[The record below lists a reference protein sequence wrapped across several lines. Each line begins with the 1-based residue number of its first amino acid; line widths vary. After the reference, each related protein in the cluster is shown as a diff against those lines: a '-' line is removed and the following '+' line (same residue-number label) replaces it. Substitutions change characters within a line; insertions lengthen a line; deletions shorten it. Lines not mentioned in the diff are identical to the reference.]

1 LGLDAHHHGLGRAD
15 DDLVAGPEDRRPLGP
30 GDGPAE
36 RAAVGEVGV
45 EGSGE
50 PLNLPAAVRVL
61 VHRQDAVPVDL
72 ADVAERHVGAEADVG
87 EVLGPVPLDRV
98 LVDAELGRRGPEG
111 LEHGDRVECL
121 QGDRVLH
128 QRVQDGPVAVGPGG
142 DEVGG
147 DGLGPLGVVA
157 PQQHERPAG
166 QGDHHGQQ
174 NCRLGNYPSLPHRT
188 ERLRVASP
196 LVLRRRPKTPA
207 DPLAHVS
214 PDAAPARFRSAVAD
228 AVEAR
233 RRFADVAAGLRP
245 GPVQDRLAALAE
257 QVDAGVL
264 AVWDT
269 VVRAGEVERVASG
282 LDAERA
288 TDDYKRAKR
297 DPAADPALVEALRER
312 FASVQRLL
320 NAVDDVDDR
329 LRLLDARLGAAV
341 ARAAEVALVATD
353 SSAADA
359 VSSELGAVVD
369 ELGALRDSLGSLT

>member
-1 LGLDAHHHGLGRAD
+1 
-15 DDLVAGPEDRRPLGP
+15 
-30 GDGPAE
+30 
-36 RAAVGEVGV
+36 
-45 EGSGE
+45 
-50 PLNLPAAVRVL
+50 
-61 VHRQDAVPVDL
+61 
-72 ADVAERHVGAEADVG
+72 
-87 EVLGPVPLDRV
+87 
-98 LVDAELGRRGPEG
+98 
-111 LEHGDRVECL
+111 
-121 QGDRVLH
+121 
-128 QRVQDGPVAVGPGG
+128 
-142 DEVGG
+142 
-147 DGLGPLGVVA
+147 
-157 PQQHERPAG
+157 
-166 QGDHHGQQ
+166 
-174 NCRLGNYPSLPHRT
+174 
-188 ERLRVASP
+188 
-196 LVLRRRPKTPA
+196 VLRRRPKTPA

-214 PDAAPARFRSAVAD
+214 ADAAPARFRSAVAD

-245 GPVQDRLAALAE
+245 GPVQDRLAALGE

-369 ELGALRDSLGSLT
+369 ELGALRDSLGALT